1 MGNSVSDEEVFRLEL
16 SEEDSVRLR
25 EILAAKETLAAEP
38 KRLLNWRLFLIV
50 IGLSALF
57 AGVFVLR
64 QTAGFDQA
72 IYSLVEK
79 VGQAWNFRLR
89 NLIH

>member
-1 MGNSVSDEEVFRLEL
+1 MVL

-25 EILAAKETLAAEP
+25 EILAAKKPLAAQP
-38 KRLLNWRLFLIV
+38 KRLLNWRLLLIA
-50 IGLSALF
+50 ISLSALF
-57 AGVFVLR
+57 AGVLALG